1 MIRLIPKLEKLPNC
15 LKSSL
20 HKIPQGISDICVLNI
35 IVKEN
40 MINDPNTKLRLG
52 KVRSA
57 S

>member
-40 MINDPNTKLRLG
+40 MINDPNTKFRLG